1 MRKPTK
7 DEARA
12 IAALRGSDRPLTH
25 AELMVK
31 ARVADGV
38 AREAPGLLHDDGVLE
53 MESRGLSSYSG
64 IRVDSGYD
72 ILYSVRKQA

>member
-31 ARVADGV
+31 AHVAEGV
-38 AREAPGLLHDDGVLE
+38 AREALGLLHDDGVLE

-64 IRVDSGYD
+64 VRVDSGYD

>member
-38 AREAPGLLHDDGVLE
+38 AREALGLLHDDGVLE
-53 MESRGLSSYSG
+53 MESRGDAGYSG
-64 IRVDSGYD
+64 LRIRSGYE
-72 ILYSVRKQA
+72 IVYSVRKEA

>member
-38 AREAPGLLHDDGVLE
+38 AREALGLLHDDGLLE

-72 ILYSVRKQA
+72 ILYSVRKA

>member
-31 ARVADGV
+31 A
-38 AREAPGLLHDDGVLE
+38 H
-53 MESRGLSSYSG
+53 
-64 IRVDSGYD
+64 
-72 ILYSVRKQA
+72 

>member
-31 ARVADGV
+31 AHVAEGV
-38 AREAPGLLHDDGVLE
+38 AREALGLLHDDGLLE
-53 MESRGLSSYSG
+53 MESRGDAGYSG
-64 IRVDSGYD
+64 LRIRSGYE
-72 ILYSVRKQA
+72 ILYSVRKA

>member
-31 ARVADGV
+31 ARVAEGV
-38 AREAPGLLHDDGVLE
+38 AREALGLLHDDGLLE

>member
-12 IAALRGSDRPLTH
+12 IAALRASDRPLSH
-25 AELMVK
+25 AELMDK
-31 ARVADGV
+31 AHVAEGV
-38 AREAPGLLHDDGVLE
+38 AREALGLLHDDGLLE